1 MYEVGNFIYFSSNKT
16 KQIFS
21 GRIVEEITIK
31 KLSGTE
37 TDYRVDLKNSLDSQF
52 LLSELR
58 DVKKFNIFD
67 NINELKQFMLKNVE
81 NTIDKL
87 ISKCQEDKTKY
98 WGKTKDQV
106 LEEIADQN
114 TDAINSNKQQVEL
127 EDGTKVNII
136 DNAGVLSNSNG

>member
-1 MYEVGNFIYFSSNKT
+1 MYEVGNFIYFSSNKS

-37 TDYRVDLKNSLDSQF
+37 TDYRVDLKNSLDTQF

-58 DVKKFNIFD
+58 DVKKFKIFD
-67 NINELKQFMLKNVE
+67 NISELKNFMLKNVE

-87 ISKCQEDKTKY
+87 ISKCEEDKAKF

-106 LEEIADQN
+106 LEEIAHKN
-114 TDAINSNKQQVEL
+114 TNAINSNKTKLQL

-136 DNAGVLSNSNG
+136 DNTGVLDNSNE